1 MPPPTSAGLLL
12 YRWRGDEPEVFL
24 VHPGGPFWAGK
35 DERAWSIPKGLVDP
49 GEDPLAAAVREFVE
63 ETGLSV
69 EGRFV
74 ALTPRKQPS
83 GKVVHAFA
91 LEHDLDASAIRS
103 NSFSIEWPPRSG
115 RLQSF
120 PEVDRAAWFPL
131 EVARVM
137 LHRGQVGFIDELARV
152 LVAGRPDA
160 GPKRNPKAP
169 GRQARGTNS
178 DR

>member
-1 MPPPTSAGLLL
+1 MPAPTSAGLLL
-12 YRWRGDEPEVFL
+12 YRRRSEEREVFL

-35 DERAWSIPKGLVDP
+35 DERAWSIPKGVFDP
-49 GEDPLAAAVREFVE
+49 AEDPLAAAVREFAE

-69 EGRFV
+69 DGGFV

-91 LEHDLDASAIRS
+91 LEHDFDSSSIRS
-103 NSFSIEWPPRSG
+103 NSFSMEWPPRSG

-131 EVARVM
+131 SVARVK
-137 LHRGQVGFIDELARV
+137 LHRGQVGFIDELARM
-152 LVAGRPDA
+152 LAAGA
-160 GPKRNPKAP
+160 GCR
-169 GRQARGTNS
+169 
-178 DR
+178 

>member
-1 MPPPTSAGLLL
+1 MPAPTSAGLLL
-12 YRWRGDEPEVFL
+12 YRRRGEGPEVFL

-35 DERAWSIPKGLVDP
+35 DERAWSIPKGLFDP
-49 GEDPLAAAVREFVE
+49 GKDPLAAALREFEE

-69 EGRFV
+69 EGTFV

-91 LEHDLDASAIRS
+91 LERDVDASSIRS
-103 NSFSIEWPPRSG
+103 NSFSMEWPPRSG

-131 EVARVM
+131 EIARAK
-137 LHRGQVGFIDELARV
+137 LHPGQVGFIDELARM
-152 LVAGRPDA
+152 LEAGIAD
-160 GPKRNPKAP
+160 
-169 GRQARGTNS
+169 GR
-178 DR
+178 

>member
-1 MPPPTSAGLLL
+1 MPAPTSAGLLL
-12 YRWRGDEPEVFL
+12 YRRRREEPEVFL

-35 DERAWSIPKGLVDP
+35 DERAWSIPKGLFDP
-49 GEDPLAAAVREFVE
+49 GKDPLAAAVREFEE

-69 EGRFV
+69 EGTFV

-91 LEHDLDASAIRS
+91 LEYDLDTSSIRS
-103 NSFSIEWPPRSG
+103 NSFSMEWPPRSG

-131 EVARVM
+131 EIARAK
-137 LHRGQVGFIDELARV
+137 LHRGQVGFIDELARM
-152 LVAGRPDA
+152 LAAGIAD
-160 GPKRNPKAP
+160 
-169 GRQARGTNS
+169 GR
-178 DR
+178 